1 MTKCFRYLFM
11 FNTPNY
17 AMAAGVAAALL
28 AGCYLTGVPTDGR
41 GLFYGYYNMFP
52 SMLLLVALFSGTA
65 FCSSSLNHALS
76 YGARRGDYF
85 AGMMV
90 LILLNTAIYSLLNA
104 LFLSLPELLGWSEN
118 FNGVQFS
125 SAFPLSMLTCHAVGC
140 AVGRL
145 YVKSRVWAGVI
156 SGVATFFLVLNP
168 IFDTIATHTGNH
180 WGDLPWLLILV
191 SLLVGFVCLF
201 WSYSVIMTATVR

>member
-1 MTKCFRYLFM
+1 MKKCFRYLFM

-76 YGARRGDYF
+76 YGARRTDYF
-85 AGMMV
+85 WGMQGIIV
-90 LILLNTAIYSLLNA
+90 LNTLVYTLLNA
-104 LFLSLPELLGWSEN
+104 LFLSLPELLHWNEA
-118 FNGVQFS
+118 FS
-125 SAFPLSMLTCHAVGC
+125 GAQLAPTYPLSMLMVHAVGC

-145 YVKSRVWAGVI
+145 YIKSRRWAGLI
-156 SGVATFFLVLNP
+156 SGVATFLLVLNP
-168 IFDTIATHTGNH
+168 IADTIIAHGGST
-180 WGDLPWLLILV
+180 WGSLDWFLLLASI
-191 SLLVGFVCLF
+191 FITFICEF
-201 WSYSVIMTATVR
+201 WTYCVIVNATVR